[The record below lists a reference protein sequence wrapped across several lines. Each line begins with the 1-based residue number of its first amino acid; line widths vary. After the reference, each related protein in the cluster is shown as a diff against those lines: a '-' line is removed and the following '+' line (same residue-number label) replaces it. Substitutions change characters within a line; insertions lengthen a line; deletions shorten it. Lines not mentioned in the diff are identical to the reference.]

1 MKPFIKNIILFTV
14 AGIIA
19 ILIIASLVVSI
30 TKMGANVFQFSK
42 NLVEDLGGGNMIVGI
57 IMAILTCFGLAN
69 SVIGFFKPP
78 QFLASFPTWVQYT
91 YLALSL
97 FGTAALFYV
106 FINRV
111 L

>member
-19 ILIIASLVVSI
+19 ILIIISLISSI
-30 TKMGANVFQFSK
+30 GNMGVNIFRFAKTSI
-42 NLVEDLGGGNMIVGI
+42 EALGGGNIIVGI
-57 IMAILTCFGLAN
+57 IMTVLTCFGLAN

-78 QFLASFPTWVQYT
+78 KLMKSFPTWVQYT

>member
-14 AGIIA
+14 AGIVA

-30 TKMGANVFQFSK
+30 TKMGANAFEFAQTSI
-42 NLVEDLGGGNMIVGI
+42 DALGGGNMIVGI

-78 QFLASFPTWVQYT
+78 QFLEAFPTWVQYT

-106 FINRV
+106 FINSV

>member
-14 AGIIA
+14 AGIVA
-19 ILIIASLVVSI
+19 ILIIVSLVTSVAQ
-30 TKMGANVFQFSK
+30 MGTNVFQFSK
-42 NLVEDLGGGNMIVGI
+42 NLVEDLGGGNIIVGI

-69 SVIGFFKPP
+69 SVTGFFKPP
-78 QFLASFPTWVQYT
+78 KLMESFPTWVQYT

>member
-30 TKMGANVFQFSK
+30 TKMGANVFEFAQTSI
-42 NLVEDLGGGNMIVGI
+42 DALGGGNIIVGI
-57 IMAILTCFGLAN
+57 IITVLACFGLVN

-78 QFLASFPTWVQYT
+78 QFLESFPTWVQYT

-106 FINRV
+106 FINSV

>member
-1 MKPFIKNIILFTV
+1 MKPIIKNIILFTV

-19 ILIIASLVVSI
+19 ILIIFSLISSI
-30 TKMGANVFQFSK
+30 SNMGVNIFEFAKTSI
-42 NLVEDLGGGNMIVGI
+42 EALGGGNIIVGI
-57 IMAILTCFGLAN
+57 IMTVFTCFGLAN

-78 QFLASFPTWVQYT
+78 QFLEAFPTWVQYT

-106 FINRV
+106 FINHI

>member
-1 MKPFIKNIILFTV
+1 MKPIIKNIILFTV

-19 ILIIASLVVSI
+19 ILIIASLVMSI
-30 TKMGANVFQFSK
+30 TKIGANVFEFAQTSI
-42 NLVEDLGGGNMIVGI
+42 EALGGGNMIVGI
-57 IMAILTCFGLAN
+57 IMTVLTCFGLAN

-78 QFLASFPTWVQYT
+78 KLMESFPTWVQYT

>member
-1 MKPFIKNIILFTV
+1 MKSFIKNFILYAFV
-14 AGIIA
+14 AVIS
-19 ILIIASLVVSI
+19 ILIIFSLISSI
-30 TKMGANVFQFSK
+30 GNMGVNIFEFSK
-42 NLVEDLGGGNMIVGI
+42 NSIEAFGGGNIIVGI
-57 IMAILTCFGLAN
+57 IITVLTCFGLAN

-78 QFLASFPTWVQYT
+78 KLLESFPTWVQYM